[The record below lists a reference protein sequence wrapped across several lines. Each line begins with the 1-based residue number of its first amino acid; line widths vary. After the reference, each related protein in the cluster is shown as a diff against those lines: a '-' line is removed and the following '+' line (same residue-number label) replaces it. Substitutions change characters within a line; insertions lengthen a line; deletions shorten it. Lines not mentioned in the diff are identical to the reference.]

1 MQIFSLEVR
10 QDLGLELLHFN
21 EQLHCWRGNA
31 FRDNEWPGCNKFMEE
46 RKPMPLA

>member
-1 MQIFSLEVR
+1 MQILSLEVQ
-10 QDLGLELLHFN
+10 QDLGLEILHFN

-31 FRDNEWPGCNKFMEE
+31 FRDNKLRKE